1 MSKHGDDQ
9 IPLERSPGPSWQDVL
24 DQDSRPVPEFL
35 RAESPYLNG
44 FSDIPK
50 DRYLSREWH
59 EKEKACLW
67 SRVWQFA
74 CREEQ
79 LPEVG
84 SYIVYEIADQSY
96 LVTRVSED
104 EIKAYPNVC
113 LHRGRLLK
121 TYDGRCSEFRCPFHG
136 FAWHLDGGLK
146 HIPAEWDFPHLET
159 RSEDMALPEVNV
171 GTWAGFVFINPD
183 PEAESLHDFLGEE
196 IMRHFERWD
205 MENRYIQAHVSKI
218 VNCNWKIANEAF
230 SEGFHVNATH
240 PQGMTYTGD
249 PQSQVDI
256 WGNTARN
263 ISPKGIPCPLLP
275 FVPTE
280 EQMLRDAL
288 DVREGEPLPIP
299 FEDGETMRT
308 ALSRAGRERF
318 RDLFGDR
325 VDDLTDAEF
334 LDAWVYTVFPNFMPW
349 GAFNRI
355 FYRFRPNG
363 DEHESCIF
371 EIFYLAPF
379 SGDRPPPATETK
391 LGPSDPWTD
400 APELEKL
407 AMVAEQDTFNMQRV
421 HQGLKVLRREGV
433 LLSRYQE
440 SIVRWRQDLIQEY
453 VERGPR

>member
-1 MSKHGDDQ
+1 MSKDVDDQ

-24 DQDSRPVPEFL
+24 DQDSRPVPDFL

-44 FSDIPK
+44 FGDIPK

-79 LPEVG
+79 IPEVG

-121 TYDGRCSEFRCPFHG
+121 TYDGRCSEFRCPYHG
-136 FAWHLDGGLK
+136 FAWHLDGELK
-146 HIPAEWDFPHLET
+146 HIPAEWDFPHLEA
-159 RSEDMALPEVNV
+159 RSEDMALPEVKV

-183 PEAESLHDFLGEE
+183 PEAESLQDFLGEE
-196 IMRHFERWD
+196 ILRHFERWD
-205 MENRYIQAHVSKI
+205 LENRYIQAHVSKI

-263 ISPKGIPCPLLP
+263 ISPKGIPCPLLS

-318 RDLFGDR
+318 RDSFGDR

-400 APELEKL
+400 AQELEKL

-440 SIVRWRQDLIQEY
+440 SIVRWRQDLIQKY
-453 VERGPR
+453 VELGPQ

>member
-1 MSKHGDDQ
+1 MSKDLDDQ

-24 DQDSRPVPEFL
+24 DQDSRPVPDFL

-44 FSDIPK
+44 FGDIPK

-79 LPEVG
+79 IPEVG

-121 TYDGRCSEFRCPFHG
+121 TYDGRCSEFRCPYHG
-136 FAWHLDGGLK
+136 FAWHLDGELK
-146 HIPAEWDFPHLET
+146 HIPAEWDFPHLEA
-159 RSEDMALPEVNV
+159 RSDDMALPEVKV

-183 PEAESLHDFLGEE
+183 PEAESLQDFLGEE
-196 IMRHFERWD
+196 ILRHFARWD
-205 MENRYIQAHVSKI
+205 LENRYIQAHVSKI
-218 VNCNWKIANEAF
+218 VDCNWKIANEAF

-299 FEDGETMRT
+299 FEDGETMRA

-318 RDLFGDR
+318 RDSFGDR

-363 DEHESCIF
+363 DEYESCIF

-453 VERGPR
+453 VEQGPR

>member
-1 MSKHGDDQ
+1 MSKNVDNQ

-24 DQDSRPVPEFL
+24 DQDSRPVPDFL

-44 FSDIPK
+44 FGDIPK

-79 LPEVG
+79 IPEVG

-96 LVTRVSED
+96 LVTRVSEN

-121 TYDGRCSEFRCPFHG
+121 TYDGRCSEFRCPYHG
-136 FAWHLDGGLK
+136 FAWHLDGELK
-146 HIPAEWDFPHLET
+146 HIPAEWDFPHLEA
-159 RSEDMALPEVNV
+159 RSEDMDLPEVKV

-183 PEAESLHDFLGEE
+183 PEAEGLQDFLGEE
-196 IMRHFERWD
+196 IQCHFERWD
-205 MENRYIQAHVSKI
+205 LENRYIQAHVSKI

-299 FEDGETMRT
+299 FEDGETMRA

-318 RDLFGDR
+318 RDSFGDR

-379 SGDRPPPATETK
+379 SGHRPPPATETK

-453 VERGPR
+453 VELGPR

>member
-1 MSKHGDDQ
+1 MSKDLDDQ

-24 DQDSRPVPEFL
+24 DQDSRPVPDFL

-44 FSDIPK
+44 FGDIPK

-79 LPEVG
+79 IPEIG

-96 LVTRVSED
+96 LVSRVSED

-121 TYDGRCSEFRCPFHG
+121 TYDGRCSEFRCPYHG
-136 FAWHLDGGLK
+136 FAWHLDGELK
-146 HIPAEWDFPHLET
+146 HIPAEWDFPHLEA
-159 RSEDMALPEVNV
+159 RSDDMALPEVKV

-183 PEAESLHDFLGEE
+183 PEAESLQDFLGEE
-196 IMRHFERWD
+196 ILRHFARWD
-205 MENRYIQAHVSKI
+205 LENRYIQAHVSKI

-299 FEDGETMRT
+299 FEDGETMRA

-318 RDLFGDR
+318 RDSFGDR

-363 DEHESCIF
+363 DEYESCIF

-391 LGPSDPWTD
+391 LDPSDPWTD

-453 VERGPR
+453 VEQGPR

>member
-1 MSKHGDDQ
+1 MSKHADDQ

-24 DQDSRPVPEFL
+24 DQDSRPVPQFL

-59 EKEKACLW
+59 EKEKACLR

-121 TYDGRCSEFRCPFHG
+121 TYDGRCSEFRCPYHG
-136 FAWHLDGGLK
+136 FAWHLDGELK
-146 HIPAEWDFPHLET
+146 HIPAEWDFPHLEA
-159 RSEDMALPEVNV
+159 RSEEMVLPQVKV
-171 GTWAGFVFINPD
+171 GSWAGFVFINPD
-183 PEAESLHDFLGEE
+183 PEAESLQDFLGEE
-196 IMRHFERWD
+196 IQRHFERWD
-205 MENRYIQAHVSKI
+205 LENRYIQAHVSKI

-318 RDLFGDR
+318 RDSFGDG

-400 APELEKL
+400 AQELEKL

-453 VERGPR
+453 VELGPR

>member
-1 MSKHGDDQ
+1 MSKHADDQ

-299 FEDGETMRT
+299 FEEGETMRT

-318 RDLFGDR
+318 RESFGDR

-440 SIVRWRQDLIQEY
+440 SILRWRQDLIQEY
-453 VERGPR
+453 VELGPQ